1 MGGLSLSS
9 IATRLCFFALIL
21 LSGCD
26 EESPHTTLH
35 PGSVVLA
42 FGDSVTYGTGA
53 GRGED
58 YPSRLAQS
66 SGWTVINAGVP
77 GDTAE
82 QARER
87 IEPLLDEHSPSL
99 VIVSLGGNDF
109 LRQRPPVAVKEDLRA
124 IVQAVRGAGA
134 LPVLVAVPRLSLL
147 RATIGALAD
156 SPIYAELAEEE
167 GLLLVEGV
175 FSAVLSE
182 EALRADPIHPNAA
195 GYQKFSAGLFDA
207 LHEAGLA
214 AD

>member
-1 MGGLSLSS
+1 MRLSN
-9 IATRLCFFALIL
+9 IAARICFSVSIL
-21 LSGCD
+21 LSGCA
-26 EESPHTTLH
+26 EENPHTALH

-42 FGDSVTYGTGA
+42 FGDSVTHGTGA

-58 YPSRLAQS
+58 YPSRLAES

-82 QARER
+82 QARDR
-87 IEPLLDEHSPSL
+87 IEPLMDEHSPSL

-109 LRQRPPVAVKEDLRA
+109 LRQRSPVAVKEDLRT
-124 IVQAVRGAGA
+124 IVQAVRSAGA

-195 GYQKFSAGLFDA
+195 GYQKFSAGLYDA
-207 LHEAGLA
+207 LREAGIA
-214 AD
+214 GD